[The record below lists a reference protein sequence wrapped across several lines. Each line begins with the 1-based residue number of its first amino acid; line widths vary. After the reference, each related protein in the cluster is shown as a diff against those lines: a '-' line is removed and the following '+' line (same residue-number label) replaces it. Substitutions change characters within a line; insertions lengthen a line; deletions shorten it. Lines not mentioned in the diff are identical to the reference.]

1 MLLLTEHNGVAM
13 LLLTEP
19 DGVAMLLLT
28 EPDGEKKRSA
38 NRTWLLE

>member
-1 MLLLTEHNGVAM
+1 MFLLTKPDGVAM

-28 EPDGEKKRSA
+28 EPDGKKKKEA
-38 NRTWLLE
+38 LTEPGY